1 MESQIVNH
9 HKMLLFYRKLIM
21 TGIEI
26 EKRSEDKQIYGYRV
40 VNVINPDDEQD
51 RYYFF
56 YDCKFT
62 NLMFEKKIILKSS
75 LPKSL
80 IYLPMYILKEMI
92 ENTTINPDSHS
103 ILCSYISFLI
113 KNQQINPEMIDFP
126 QFIIDNMISKEG
138 DYWYEH
144 SGVSSEDIFNFS
156 DVVIDKYIYQDH
168 KYIQLVIRKNI
179 QTGKVEYVPF
189 EIFDEMT
196 LDYQRIFKYVR
207 DSSKFGFDK
216 PSLIEYT
223 LNDILEYI
231 NQQIYICECFNDRSK
246 IIHSIEIEAKEPSR
260 LNKYLQEGHSIQD
273 ALSFVGYS

>member
-1 MESQIVNH
+1 MDSQIVNH
-9 HKMLLFYRKLIM
+9 RKMLLFYRKLIE
-21 TGIEI
+21 TGIEM
-26 EKRSEDKQIYGYRV
+26 EKKNKDKQIYGYRV

-75 LPKSL
+75 LPKSS
-80 IYLPMYILKEMI
+80 IYLPMYILKELI
-92 ENTTINPDSHS
+92 ENATINPDSHS
-103 ILCSYISFLI
+103 ILCSYISFL
-113 KNQQINPEMIDFP
+113 QIDQEMIDFP
-126 QFIIDNMISKEG
+126 QLIIDNMISKEG

-144 SGVSSEDIFNFS
+144 SGVSSKDIFNFS

-168 KYIQLVIRKNI
+168 KYIQLVKKKNI
-179 QTGKVEYVPF
+179 QTGKVEDVPF

-216 PSLIEYT
+216 PSLVEYT
-223 LNDILEYI
+223 LKDILEYI

-246 IIHSIEIEAKEPSR
+246 IIHSIEIEAKEPSK

>member
-1 MESQIVNH
+1 MEFQIVNH
-9 HKMLLFYRKLIM
+9 HKMLLFYRKLIE

-103 ILCSYISFLI
+103 LLCSYISFL
-113 KNQQINPEMIDFP
+113 QINPEMIDFP
-126 QFIIDNMISKEG
+126 QFI
-138 DYWYEH
+138 
-144 SGVSSEDIFNFS
+144 
-156 DVVIDKYIYQDH
+156 
-168 KYIQLVIRKNI
+168 L
-179 QTGKVEYVPF
+179 
-189 EIFDEMT
+189 
-196 LDYQRIFKYVR
+196 
-207 DSSKFGFDK
+207 
-216 PSLIEYT
+216 SLIH
-223 LNDILEYI
+223 I
-231 NQQIYICECFNDRSK
+231 
-246 IIHSIEIEAKEPSR
+246 
-260 LNKYLQEGHSIQD
+260 
-273 ALSFVGYS
+273 